1 MNYFKILLL
10 LCFTM
15 ILAASCEEVQ
25 EESEIK
31 DVRLYGPVYQFDEEQ
46 KDLIVKNVYDVGD
59 CISFVNDDE
68 LELQACVQRV
78 NKGISQRG
86 GTTGWYSIPRY
97 QTEYSTIHF
106 TIDDPRTS
114 FETTL
119 AYVADFSRFGNF
131 NVKLLFSYYNNNAT
145 QFTDGVVLNGF
156 FDQPEQVMTIGERT
170 FYRVVEINS
179 GTTLEYVDSHTNI
192 TVNVN
197 KIWYD
202 IDYGIIGFSTV
213 QNEDWLIKS

>member
-1 MNYFKILLL
+1 
-10 LCFTM
+10 M
-15 ILAASCEEVQ
+15 ILAVSCEEVQ

-86 GTTGWYSIPRY
+86 GTTGWYSISRY

>member
-1 MNYFKILLL
+1 
-10 LCFTM
+10 M
-15 ILAASCEEVQ
+15 ILVASCEEVQ

-31 DVRLYGPVYQFDEEQ
+31 DVRLYGPVYQFNEEQ

-106 TIDDPRTS
+106 TIEDPRTS

-145 QFTDGVVLNGF
+145 QFTDGVVLNDF

-179 GTTLEYVDSHTNI
+179 GTTLEYVDLHTNI

-213 QNEDWLIKS
+213 QNEDWLIKF

>member
-1 MNYFKILLL
+1 MNYFKILLS

-15 ILAASCEEVQ
+15 ILAVSCEEVQ

-31 DVRLYGPVYQFDEEQ
+31 DVKLYGPVYQFDEEQ

-68 LELQACVQRV
+68 LELQACVQGV

-86 GTTGWYSIPRY
+86 GTTGWYSIPRF

-213 QNEDWLIKS
+213 QNEDWLIKP

>member
-15 ILAASCEEVQ
+15 ILAASCEEVH

-31 DVRLYGPVYQFDEEQ
+31 DVRLYGPVYQSDEEQ

-131 NVKLLFSYYNNNAT
+131 NVKLLFSCYNNNAT

-192 TVNVN
+192 AINVN

-202 IDYGIIGFSTV
+202 IDYGIVGFSTV

>member
-15 ILAASCEEVQ
+15 ILVASCEEVQ

-31 DVRLYGPVYQFDEEQ
+31 DVRLYGPVYQFNEEQ

>member
-31 DVRLYGPVYQFDEEQ
+31 DVRLYGPVYQLDEEQ

>member
-1 MNYFKILLL
+1 
-10 LCFTM
+10 M
-15 ILAASCEEVQ
+15 ILAASCEEVH

-119 AYVADFSRFGNF
+119 AYVADFSRLGNF

-179 GTTLEYVDSHTNI
+179 GTTLEYVDSNTNI

>member
-1 MNYFKILLL
+1 
-10 LCFTM
+10 M
-15 ILAASCEEVQ
+15 ILAASCEEVH

-106 TIDDPRTS
+106 TIDDPRIS

>member
-1 MNYFKILLL
+1 
-10 LCFTM
+10 M
-15 ILAASCEEVQ
+15 ILVASCEEVQ

-31 DVRLYGPVYQFDEEQ
+31 DVRLYGPVYQFNEEQ

>member
-1 MNYFKILLL
+1 
-10 LCFTM
+10 M
-15 ILAASCEEVQ
+15 ILAASCEEEQ

-31 DVRLYGPVYQFDEEQ
+31 DFRLYGPVYQFDEEQ

-59 CISFVNDDE
+59 CLTFVNDDE

-179 GTTLEYVDSHTNI
+179 GTTLEYVDSNTNI

>member
-1 MNYFKILLL
+1 
-10 LCFTM
+10 M
-15 ILAASCEEVQ
+15 ILAASCEEIE

-202 IDYGIIGFSTV
+202 IDYGIVGFSTV

>member
-1 MNYFKILLL
+1 
-10 LCFTM
+10 M
-15 ILAASCEEVQ
+15 ILVASCEEVQ

-202 IDYGIIGFSTV
+202 IDYGIVGFSTV

>member
-1 MNYFKILLL
+1 
-10 LCFTM
+10 M